1 MRWWILVCGPL
12 LVIAVPRF
20 DPTAILRG
28 VLVPSDAAPGA
39 IIYRLR
45 ASDSQFRYPL
55 HFEVDDKVSI
65 VSIDSLTCSKL
76 NSLCNANVILKRRL
90 EPGRIYDFTVTV
102 TSSNGETATLD
113 CSFRATNGTTPIY
126 EIFPGAP
133 TLLVVPENARRNT
146 ELGSLKARGNKFRE
160 KSVLLELWGSDLFGL
175 HQRLITDKDAEG
187 TVLLIGRLDYETQTV
202 HHLIILANV
211 SKEFFSGK

>member
-1 MRWWILVCGPL
+1 MRWWVLVCGPL

-28 VLVPSDAAPGA
+28 VLIPADALPGS

-45 ASDSQFRYPL
+45 ASDTQFNYPL
-55 HFEVDDKVSI
+55 KFEVDEKVSI
-65 VSIDSLTCSKL
+65 VSIDTLNCSRL

-90 EPGRIYDFTVTV
+90 EAGRFYDFTVTV
-102 TSSNGETATLD
+102 TSSRGAIATLD
-113 CSFRATNGTTPIY
+113 CSFRATNGTTPIN

-133 TLLVVPENARRNT
+133 TLLMVSESARRNT

-160 KSVLLELWGSDLFGL
+160 KPVLLELWGSSLFGL
-175 HQRLITDKDAEG
+175 HQRLISEKDAEG
-187 TVLLIGRLDYETQTV
+187 TVLLIGRLDYEAQTV

-211 SKEFFSGK
+211 SNRKKPH